1 MTSIAFSLAQ
11 ERISAGRKASLT
23 NRLVGVFIAIARE
36 IRLRRDLRNL
46 QRLDDA
52 MLRDIGLGRGEL
64 EDVVRHGRSGLHS
77 GERLLH
83 RRRTAQEFRACDQ
96 NGSNGD

>member
-64 EDVVRHGRSGLHS
+64 EDAVRHGRSGLH
-77 GERLLH
+77 
-83 RRRTAQEFRACDQ
+83 
-96 NGSNGD
+96 

>member
-11 ERISAGRKASLT
+11 EGISAGRKASLT
-23 NRLVGVFIAIARE
+23 NRLMRVFIAIARE

-64 EDVVRHGRSGLHS
+64 EDVVRHGRSGLH
-77 GERLLH
+77 
-83 RRRTAQEFRACDQ
+83 
-96 NGSNGD
+96 